1 MKIHHWQKFYCFI
14 TMSFSENFDPPPKFT
29 GEAILHKNL
38 TVVTKHVP
46 LNYLIF
52 IKTNI
57 PLINCENELKLI

>member
-1 MKIHHWQKFYCFI
+1 
-14 TMSFSENFDPPPKFT
+14 MSFSENFDPPPKFT

-57 PLINCENELKLI
+57 PLINCKNELKLI